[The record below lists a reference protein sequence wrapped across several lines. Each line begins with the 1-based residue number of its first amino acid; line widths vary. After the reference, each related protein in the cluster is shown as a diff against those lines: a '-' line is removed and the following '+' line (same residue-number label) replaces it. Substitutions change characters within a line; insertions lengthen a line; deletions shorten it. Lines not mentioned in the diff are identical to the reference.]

1 MYTLITGASSGIGKA
16 LALECASRGMNILLV
31 ALPGDDLIAMEKLIC
46 ERYKV
51 TCYSFGTDLSL
62 NTAAADVYNWVKQ
75 KDYTVNILLNNVG
88 IGSKGAFEKLSTEF
102 YEKQINLNILTT
114 CLLTRLFVENLK
126 ENAPAYIM
134 NMGSMGGFFSLPEKV
149 VYAATKSFIYS
160 FSMALRME
168 LEGSGV
174 SVSVVCP
181 GGIDSNRNTIASN
194 QSLTGIAKRSI
205 LSPEDLAKEVI
216 SKMLK
221 GKAVIIP
228 GFWNR
233 FIYGV
238 SKLTPNFLQN
248 MLVRRAFKRIS
259 MHKY

>member
-51 TCYSFGTDLSL
+51 NCQSFGADLSL
-62 NTAAADVYNWVKQ
+62 NTAATDVFNWVKE
-75 KDYTVNILLNNVG
+75 KNYEVNMLINNVG
-88 IGSKGAFEKLSTEF
+88 IGSKAAFEKLSPAF
-102 YEKQINLNILTT
+102 YQKQINLNILTT
-114 CLLTRLFVENLK
+114 CLLTRLFVEDLK

-134 NMGSMGGFFSLPEKV
+134 NIGSMGGFFALPEKV

-168 LEGSGV
+168 LESTGITV
-174 SVSVVCP
+174 CIVCP
-181 GGIDSNRNTIASN
+181 GGINSNENTIASN
-194 QSLTGIAKRSI
+194 QSLKGIAKRSI
-205 LSPEDLAKEVI
+205 LDPEDLAKEAVG
-216 SKMLK
+216 KMLK
-221 GKAVIIP
+221 GKAAIIP

-259 MHKY
+259 KHQY

>member
-1 MYTLITGASSGIGKA
+1 
-16 LALECASRGMNILLV
+16 
-31 ALPGDDLIAMEKLIC
+31 
-46 ERYKV
+46 
-51 TCYSFGTDLSL
+51 
-62 NTAAADVYNWVKQ
+62 
-75 KDYTVNILLNNVG
+75 
-88 IGSKGAFEKLSTEF
+88 
-102 YEKQINLNILTT
+102 
-114 CLLTRLFVENLK
+114 
-126 ENAPAYIM
+126 
-134 NMGSMGGFFSLPEKV
+134 
-149 VYAATKSFIYS
+149 
-160 FSMALRME
+160 MALRME

>member
-1 MYTLITGASSGIGKA
+1 
-16 LALECASRGMNILLV
+16 
-31 ALPGDDLIAMEKLIC
+31 
-46 ERYKV
+46 
-51 TCYSFGTDLSL
+51 
-62 NTAAADVYNWVKQ
+62 
-75 KDYTVNILLNNVG
+75 
-88 IGSKGAFEKLSTEF
+88 
-102 YEKQINLNILTT
+102 
-114 CLLTRLFVENLK
+114 
-126 ENAPAYIM
+126 
-134 NMGSMGGFFSLPEKV
+134 MGGFFSLPEKV